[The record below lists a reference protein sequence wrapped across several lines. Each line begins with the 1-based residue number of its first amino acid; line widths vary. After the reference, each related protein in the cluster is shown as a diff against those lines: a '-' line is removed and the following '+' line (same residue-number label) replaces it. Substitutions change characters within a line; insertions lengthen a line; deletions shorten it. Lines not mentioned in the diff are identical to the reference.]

1 MNEASENITA
11 YIEKATHEFREVM
24 IALRSI
30 LNNPKF
36 EIKED
41 WKWNAP
47 NFNNN
52 GMICWLAFFKNH
64 VGMNF
69 FKASLISDKFN
80 LFTDASANKCNR
92 QIKFIK
98 LNQIIPEQIEYYIE
112 EAIKLNKSG
121 VKMPKNEIFT
131 TPPEDLKLELN
142 NNAKANVFFESLAP
156 SYKRDYIAWIT
167 DAKREAT
174 RNKRLATTIEWLS
187 EGKKKNWKYENC

>member
-98 LNQIIPEQIEYYIE
+98 LNQIIPEQIKYYIE

-167 DAKREAT
+167 DAKREET